1 MPIRWLFW
9 SVLETWDSFFHV
21 DLEHPG
27 AVKPIYNQQTGV
39 ISYETN
45 PMPMHSFFLEN
56 PRKITPIPQICYWS
70 YTFCWSPQKE
80 KGPIEWRKKDRPHFL
95 TLQRKI
101 SLLLNGGC
109 LNKCEQLTNPATTP
123 GHLSHEKKTAS
134 LSIILVGLWG
144 SLYWFVIIPIKLIS
158 IIPYMP

>member
-1 MPIRWLFW
+1 MSTWSILGRWNRFITNKQG
-9 SVLETWDSFFHV
+9 SYHM
-21 DLEHPG
+21 
-27 AVKPIYNQQTGV
+27 KPTQCQCTL
-39 ISYETN
+39 
-45 PMPMHSFFLEN
+45 FFLEN